1 MHDDIYSR
9 TKVTFHFRYSQHGDR
24 RAFNQQMDKK
34 SNWCYLLEKVAQI
47 FYCKLKVILYQLLEK
62 NQIM

>member
-9 TKVTFHFRYSQHGDR
+9 TKVILHFRYSQHGDR

-47 FYCKLKVILYQLLEK
+47 FYCKLKVILY
-62 NQIM
+62 

>member
-24 RAFNQQMDKK
+24 RAFNQQMDTKK
-34 SNWCYLLEKVAQI
+34 VTGVTYLK
-47 FYCKLKVILYQLLEK
+47 K
-62 NQIM
+62 